1 MTTPPAASLLV
12 LTYQWTEPGDGFG
25 GPSARQETYGP
36 WTVADDESH
45 LEQVFAFIRDW
56 PRLTGCE
63 PSAITMA
70 QLTDPAA
77 WAQEREAQQG

>member
-1 MTTPPAASLLV
+1 MLV
-12 LTYQWTEPGDGFG
+12 LTYQWTEVGDGAG

-36 WTVADDESH
+36 WTVAEDESH

-56 PRLTGCE
+56 PRLSGCE

-70 QLTDPAA
+70 QLTDPGG
-77 WAQEREAQQG
+77 WMREREAQRTRDPAPH